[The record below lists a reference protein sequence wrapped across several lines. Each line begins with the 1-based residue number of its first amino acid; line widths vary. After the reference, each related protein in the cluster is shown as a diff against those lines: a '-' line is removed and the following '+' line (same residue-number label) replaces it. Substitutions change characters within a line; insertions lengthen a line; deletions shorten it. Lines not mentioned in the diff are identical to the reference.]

1 MLPCAPRHEAVLGLP
16 PACTR
21 ARVTFGRCQ
30 EVPGSWQVPAVAAG
44 TRITWRWL
52 CPALPPCCCCC
63 CHPHGPRWAPG
74 SAASSCRPGS
84 LFSAGPSAALKT
96 SSFRSLLPG
105 DVFPGWMNKLIAFS
119 PQSKQLCECPGSAQ
133 PRLLVAR
140 SCPCSTED
148 DSSSTCLNHAPG
160 EIRSPQRKPHAHS
173 L

>member
-1 MLPCAPRHEAVLGLP
+1 MLPCAPRHGAVPGLP

-21 ARVTFGRCQ
+21 ARVTFGRSQ

-44 TRITWRWL
+44 TRITCRWL
-52 CPALPPCCCCC
+52 CPALPPCCC
-63 CHPHGPRWAPG
+63 HPTDLAERWAPLP
-74 SAASSCRPGS
+74 AALALLALQCRSLCRPQN
-84 LFSAGPSAALKT
+84 F
-96 SSFRSLLPG
+96 FPG

-133 PRLLVAR
+133 PLLLVAR

-160 EIRSPQRKPHAHS
+160 EIRSAQRKPHAHS